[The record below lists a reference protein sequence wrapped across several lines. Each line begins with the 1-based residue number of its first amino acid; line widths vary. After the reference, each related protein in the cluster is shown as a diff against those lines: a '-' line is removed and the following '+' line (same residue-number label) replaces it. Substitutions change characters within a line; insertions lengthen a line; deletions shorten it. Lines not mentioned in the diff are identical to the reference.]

1 MLNNRSIYSLI
12 AHTLATIG
20 GLWFAT
26 VYFTKGGGLFASG
39 NDLASSDA
47 GLFSLLLWVIAAIVF
62 IVALVPFIGLILGW
76 IAFFIRQPVLTL
88 IAAITYLLLALF
100 SVGDSEGELSG
111 AIVISIIGGV
121 LGIKGF
127 VDERKIKSRG

>member
-1 MLNNRSIYSLI
+1 MLKNRSIYSLI
-12 AHTLATIG
+12 AHTLATVG

-26 VYFTKGGGLFASG
+26 VYFNKGGGLFASG

-47 GLFSLLLWVIAAIVF
+47 GLFSLILWLIAAIVF
-62 IVALVPFIGLILGW
+62 IVALVPFLGLILGW
-76 IAFFIRQPVLTL
+76 ISFFMRQPVLTL
-88 IAAITYLLLALF
+88 IAAITYLLLTVF
-100 SVGDSEGELSG
+100 SVGDSESELSG
-111 AIVISIIGGV
+111 AIALSLIGGV